1 MEIQTA
7 EDYIPDGSS
16 SSCDGEFIFAVK
28 LQSSTCDPFVC
39 WPLLKNE
46 ECLGS
51 LKCILKETIMVIKC
65 FVFQSIL

>member
-16 SSCDGEFIFAVK
+16 SCDGEFILAVK
-28 LQSSTCDPFVC
+28 LQSSTCDPFVY
-39 WPLLKNE
+39 WPVLKNE

-51 LKCILKETIMVIKC
+51 LK
-65 FVFQSIL
+65 